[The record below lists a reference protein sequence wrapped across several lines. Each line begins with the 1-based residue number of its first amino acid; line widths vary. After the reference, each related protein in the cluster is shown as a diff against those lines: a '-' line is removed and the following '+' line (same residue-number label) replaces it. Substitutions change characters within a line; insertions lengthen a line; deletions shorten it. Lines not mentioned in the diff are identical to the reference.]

1 VAGLQPALFLRLQ
14 QQRRQIATGGRGR
27 FGHGRHSRDH
37 GAVAIVAAILPDPSG
52 TAMHAEHSAGPRN
65 RLARETS
72 PYLLQHAANPVD
84 WYPWGAAAIARAR
97 ELDRP
102 ILLSIGYS
110 ACHWCH
116 VMAHESFE
124 DEATAAVMNRLFVN
138 VKVDREE
145 RPDLDKVYQLAHQM
159 LTQRG
164 GGWPLTMFL
173 APDDLTPFFG
183 GTYFPDQPRHG
194 MPAFAELLERVAA
207 FYREQRD
214 AVRTQNAALRGVF
227 DDLVPPAAQAGQTL
241 TRDPIAQ
248 ARRDLEAA
256 FDDHFGGFGRAPK
269 FPHPSSIERL
279 LRDWQA
285 SSAGGEPDLKALYM
299 ATLTLKRMAEGG
311 INDQLG
317 GGFCRYAVDPYW
329 MIPHFE
335 KMLYDNGP
343 LLALYAQAAVATGDG
358 FFREVALETAGWA
371 LREMRAPE
379 GGFYAALDADSEG
392 HEGRY
397 YAWQR
402 DEIASLTTPEEYRVL
417 TRRYGLDREPNFEG
431 AWHLHCVAGLEHPEE
446 LALLASGR
454 AKLLAAR
461 GRRVRP
467 GLDDKILTGWNGLM
481 IRGLAISGR
490 LLGESGHVDAAA
502 QAVDYLRKHCW
513 RNGSLLA
520 FRKDGAAGLPAY
532 LDDHAYLLDGLLELV
547 QARFRSADLEFAR
560 DLADALLARYA
571 DRERGGFWFTAE
583 GQDPPL
589 HRPKSFADDAT
600 PAGNG
605 VAALALARLGWLL
618 GEMRYLDAAEA
629 TLRGGWE
636 SLTRVP
642 QAHTAMLNALE
653 EYLNPVEIV
662 VIRGPRDSAAEW
674 SAALAPLYAPRR
686 MLVAIPAGVTG
697 LPDALASKR
706 AREGTVA
713 YICRGPQCSEPID
726 DLPRL
731 VHQLRTALNL
741 ASPGSSLV

>member
-1 VAGLQPALFLRLQ
+1 
-14 QQRRQIATGGRGR
+14 
-27 FGHGRHSRDH
+27 
-37 GAVAIVAAILPDPSG
+37 
-52 TAMHAEHSAGPRN
+52 MHAEHSAGPRN
-65 RLARETS
+65 RLADETS

-84 WYPWGAAAIARAR
+84 WYPWGAEATAKAI

-183 GTYFPDQPRHG
+183 GTYFPNRPRYG
-194 MPAFAELLERVAA
+194 MPAFSELLERVAA

-214 AVRTQNAALRGVF
+214 TVRTQNTALRGVF
-227 DDLVPPAAQAGQTL
+227 GDLVPPATPEGQSL
-241 TRDPIAQ
+241 TREPIRA
-248 ARRDLEAA
+248 ARRDLEAG
-256 FDDHFGGFGRAPK
+256 FDERFGGFGPAPK
-269 FPHPSSIERL
+269 FPHPTGIERL

-285 SSAGGEPDLKALYM
+285 SSTGCEPDLKALFM

-329 MIPHFE
+329 IIPHFE
-335 KMLYDNGP
+335 KMLYDNGA

-358 FFREVALETAGWA
+358 FFRQVAIETAAWA
-371 LREMRAPE
+371 LREMRSPD

-402 DEIASLTTPEEYRVL
+402 DEIASLISPDEYRVL
-417 TRRYGLDREPNFEG
+417 ERRYGLDREPNFEG
-431 AWHLHCVAGLEHPEE
+431 AWHLHGVAGLEDPSEQ
-446 LALLASGR
+446 ALLDSGR

-461 GRRVRP
+461 ERRVRP

-490 LLGESGHVDAAA
+490 LLGEAGHIDAAI
-502 QAVDYLRKHCW
+502 QAVDCLRRNCW
-513 RNGSLLA
+513 RDGGLLA
-520 FRKDGAAGLPAY
+520 VWKKGAAPLTAY
-532 LDDHAYLLDGLLELV
+532 LDDHAFLLDGLLELL
-547 QARFRSADLEFAR
+547 QARFRSADLAFAC
-560 DLADALLARYA
+560 DLAGALLGRFV
-571 DRERGGFWFTAE
+571 DRERGGFWFTAQ

-589 HRPKSFADDAT
+589 GRPKGFADDAT

-605 VAALALARLGWLL
+605 VAAQALARLGWLL
-618 GEMRYLDAAEA
+618 GETRYLDAAEA
-629 TLRGGWE
+629 TLRGGWT
-636 SLTRVP
+636 SLSRVP

-653 EYLNPVEIV
+653 EYLEPVEIV
-662 VIRGPRDSAAEW
+662 VIRGSGVSAAEW
-674 SAALAPLYAPRR
+674 SAALARLYAPRC
-686 MLVAIPAGVTG
+686 MVVAIPADAAG
-697 LPDALASKR
+697 LPEALASKR
-706 AREGTVA
+706 ARDGTVA
-713 YICRGPQCSEPID
+713 YLCRGPQCTEPIE

-731 VHQLRTALNL
+731 IRYLRTALNR
-741 ASPGSSLV
+741 ASPGSSLE